1 MRLLPA
7 VAAALAVAALAG
19 CDRAAPLEPAALT
32 AAPAFSSGSRPVTT
46 RTHLRRDV
54 AFESWSPCTLEP
66 IEMTGTF
73 HITVTTTVTDG
84 EVRYRA
90 HQNTQGMGG
99 RGLYSGRRYRFIS
112 ISHETGK
119 QETSPVWTE
128 NGYEFQSGFT
138 WKVVSQ
144 GRADNFYSTLRFTV
158 VYDPDNPERSGF
170 TYNKLESGC
179 RG

>member
-1 MRLLPA
+1 MRLSLA
-7 VAAALAVAALAG
+7 AAALMAATLAG
-19 CDRAAPLEPAALT
+19 CDRATPLEPAALT
-32 AAPAFSSGSRPVTT
+32 AAPSFKSGSKPVTT
-46 RTHLRRDV
+46 RTNIRRDV

-66 IEMTGTF
+66 IEVTGTF
-73 HITVTTTVTDG
+73 HMTVTTTVTNG
-84 EVRYRA
+84 EVSYRA

-99 RGLYSGRRYRFIS
+99 RGLYSGRLYRLIS
-112 ISHETGK
+112 IRQENGR

-144 GRADNFYSTLRFTV
+144 GRADNFYSTLKFTV
-158 VYDPDNPERSGF
+158 VYDPDDPERSGF
-170 TYNKLESGC
+170 TYDKSETGC